1 MLSIVHC
8 GRSIRQSTLSIV
20 MLSVLAGVFTGLGGL
35 AFTQVTVGADTAFG
49 PTRFLGGVLVGL
61 AYGLA
66 YRSNR

>member
-1 MLSIVHC
+1 
-8 GRSIRQSTLSIV
+8 